1 MEGQQQSRYES
12 NQSAKTHLRFNCHG
26 EISTQESFFWPV
38 LQNDSLTF
46 ITLADFTLFSCQ
58 NVDNLR
64 TACMVHQIKIVFVI
78 RPVCPSRIKAQSNII
93 ANQV

>member
-46 ITLADFTLFSCQ
+46 IKLLGTYWKCILIESETTGGIMLY
-58 NVDNLR
+58 
-64 TACMVHQIKIVFVI
+64 
-78 RPVCPSRIKAQSNII
+78 
-93 ANQV
+93 